1 KKPVKSDRNCCFAL
15 ETVLKTCSDTG
26 SEPVSFPNG
35 GCARMTKT
43 ELINMMAAETNSEK
57 RQAKMFL
64 EGLTAIVEKTIKKG
78 GEVPMSGLGKF
89 RVAKRKA
96 RMGRN
101 PATGEPIKI

>member
-1 KKPVKSDRNCCFAL
+1 
-15 ETVLKTCSDTG
+15 
-26 SEPVSFPNG
+26 
-35 GCARMTKT
+35 MTKT
-43 ELINMMAAETNSEK
+43 ELINMLAAETNAEK

-64 EGLTAIVEKTIKKG
+64 EGLTSIVEKTIKKG

-101 PATGEPIKI
+101 PATGEPIKIAAKTVVKFTVAKNLKDLVKKAK

>member
-1 KKPVKSDRNCCFAL
+1 
-15 ETVLKTCSDTG
+15 
-26 SEPVSFPNG
+26 
-35 GCARMTKT
+35 MTKT

-64 EGLTAIVEKTIKKG
+64 EGLTSIVEKTIKKG

-101 PATGEPIKI
+101 PATGEPIKIAAKTVVKFTVAKNLKDLVKKAK

>member
-1 KKPVKSDRNCCFAL
+1 
-15 ETVLKTCSDTG
+15 
-26 SEPVSFPNG
+26 
-35 GCARMTKT
+35 MTKT
-43 ELINMMAAETNSEK
+43 ELINMLAAETNAEK

-64 EGLTAIVEKTIKKG
+64 EGLTSIVEKTIKKG

-101 PATGEPIKI
+101 PATGEAIKIAAKTVVKFTVAKNLKDIVKKVK